1 MEGANVRGFT
11 LRNAAL
17 VAGIGLLAACGEDDG
32 GDGQGDFKA
41 MTMNLYIGFGQD
53 VLSGDLTD
61 PEALEAA
68 LQQALATF
76 QVTDAPAR
84 LAAVGRLIAN
94 EDPDSVGLQEVVSI
108 VLTRGPGSADDVPF
122 VDFLGELQDRIA
134 SAGGAQYA
142 SFVHV
147 NNTVEGTVD
156 LLGRLEPFRFEESDV
171 ILVRQGLQ
179 AQAVGAG
186 IIYSDLLPIGPIL
199 TPDGVQQRSFIRGAH
214 HVRVNRE
221 GQSFELFNT
230 HLEVNGEN
238 NEGTPFQ
245 NEQAR
250 ELVTYIAGETA
261 ATAAGVILTGD
272 MNARPGS
279 VTHGVL
285 TGAGFQDT
293 FAQAGSG
300 DGNTCCQTDDL
311 QNTTSTASERIDY
324 VFCKGGTS
332 LCDPASSQVVLN
344 QRVQGTT
351 GSSQIWP
358 SDHFGVLSELAFP

>member
-1 MEGANVRGFT
+1 MRGFT
-11 LRNAAL
+11 LRKAAL
-17 VAGIGLLAACGEDDG
+17 VAGFGLLAACGGDDG
-32 GDGQGDFKA
+32 GDGQADFKA

-61 PEALEAA
+61 PAALEAA

-84 LAAVGRLIAN
+84 MAAVGRLIAN

-108 VLTRGPGSADDVPF
+108 VLTRGPGSADDAPF
-122 VDFLGELQDRIA
+122 VDFLGDLLDGIET
-134 SAGGAQYA
+134 AGGPRYEN
-142 SFVHV
+142 FVHV
-147 NNTVEGTVD
+147 NNTVEGTID
-156 LLGRLEPFRFEESDV
+156 LLGRLEPFRFQESDV
-171 ILVRQGLQ
+171 ILVRPGLG
-179 AQAVGAG
+179 AQAVGPG
-186 IIYSDLLPIGPIL
+186 ITYSDLLPIGPIL
-199 TPDGVQQRSFIRGAH
+199 TPSGVQERFFIRGGQ

-238 NEGTPFQ
+238 SEGTPFQ

-279 VTHGVL
+279 VTYGVL
-285 TGAGFQDT
+285 TGAGFQDS

-300 DGNTCCQTDDL
+300 DGNTCCQTDTL
-311 QNTTSTASERIDY
+311 QNNTSTASERIDY
-324 VFCKGGTS
+324 VLCKAGTS
-332 LCDPASSQVVLN
+332 TCDPASSQVVLN
-344 QRVQGTT
+344 QRVQG
-351 GSSQIWP
+351 SSGTSQVWP